1 MKFGNVPD
9 ETLTSIDFKLVPDP
23 FLNAEVL
30 SGKRLP
36 SPKIYVGS
44 GNWGHASWVGKIY
57 PPKTPASAFRN
68 VFPNYF
74 GAMELNATHYKIYP
88 ESVIRE
94 WATPAEGK
102 DFKYCPKFPQSIS
115 HYSSFLKVD
124 ELTDAFIQS
133 IAGFGENLGPAFLQ
147 VSDHFSPAKRDVLFG
162 YLSSLPSDLDV
173 FLELRHPDWFT
184 DAGVSFSM
192 LKEMKKG
199 LVITDTPGRRDCAHM
214 YLTIPKLFLRFVSNK
229 DHSTTYLRITDW
241 AQRIGNWVDQGLEE
255 VYIFI
260 HPGDET
266 VIPELTVAWM
276 EALNQSCK
284 VNLKLPFI
292 QQGSLF

>member
-9 ETLTSIDFKLVPDP
+9 EALSTIDFQLAPDP
-23 FLNAEVL
+23 VLNAAVL
-30 SGKRLP
+30 SGKRVS

-44 GNWGHASWVGKIY
+44 GNWGHPSWVGKVY
-57 PPKTPASAFRN
+57 PSKTPASAFRN

-94 WATPAEGK
+94 WAAPAEGK

-115 HYSSFLKVD
+115 HYSSFIKVED
-124 ELTDAFIQS
+124 LTDAFIQS
-133 IAGFGENLGPAFLQ
+133 IAAFGSNLGPAFLQ
-147 VSDHFSPAKRDVLFG
+147 VSDNFSLAKRDALFG

-173 FLELRHPDWFT
+173 FLELRHPDWFNSG
-184 DAGVSFSM
+184 DESFRM
-192 LKEMKKG
+192 LKDMNKG
-199 LVITDTPGRRDCAHM
+199 LVITDAPGRRDCTHM
-214 YLTIPKLFLRFVSNK
+214 NLTVPKLLLRFVSNR
-229 DHSTTYLRITDW
+229 DHATTFPRITEW
-241 AQRIGNWVDQGLEE
+241 ADRIGAWVDKGLEE
-255 VYIFI
+255 AYIFL
-260 HPGDET
+260 HPGDES

-276 EALNQSCK
+276 EALNKTCN